1 MRALQIAA
9 TGMSAQQTRVEVI
22 SNNTVTWSW
31 FIGNSSEVEPGQYR
45 LRVTYT
51 MTRPGWPAK
60 RIFVLSNQFNV
71 RA

>member
-1 MRALQIAA
+1 
-9 TGMSAQQTRVEVI
+9 
-22 SNNTVTWSW
+22 
-31 FIGNSSEVEPGQYR
+31 
-45 LRVTYT
+45 